1 MRPVAITTALVLS
14 LLTAGRGVTRADT
27 PAPACRHHQMSTPGY
42 TLPPSRFDPP
52 TALSEAERSAL
63 DGAWVSCDG
72 AQFVRGGTCAGA
84 VRERWDVDGGLC
96 ERSLGAR
103 GRRELAFCHA
113 TRVGPG
119 LVDLALVPEDGGA
132 VVHLTGTARRL
143 VRR

>member
-1 MRPVAITTALVLS
+1 MRSISSTTGIVLT
-14 LLTAGRGVTRADT
+14 LLTAGLGVTRADT
-27 PAPACRHHQMSTPGY
+27 RAPACRHHQMSTPGY

-52 TALSEAERSAL
+52 TALSDAERSAL

-72 AQFVRGGTCAGA
+72 TQFVRGGTCTGA
-84 VRERWDVDGGLC
+84 VRERWDVDGGVC
-96 ERSLGAR
+96 ERSHGAR
-103 GRRELAFCHA
+103 ARRELAFCHA

-119 LVDLALVPEDGGA
+119 LVDLALVPEDGGT